1 MSGRSY
7 RPQTPFRF
15 CTARFEFP
23 KIRESISL
31 VVSPFLNTKTL
42 LRALSLFLLET
53 LLLVGSAAKASSKE
67 PSKFVNPLVKKGRLN
82 SPLVEVTPFVFKNR
96 LYRLENWQKQWEFP
110 GSPEGSHF
118 QEDQVRIRDV
128 ENDQIVSTPLIG
140 HGLGMAFVWE
150 NRVCVFAGNWGNVKK
165 WNITEIEM
173 VSSQDLVHWTEAV
186 VVLKAEPQEK
196 FFNVSVCRGE
206 GRFVLLVESN
216 DPAWPPFTFKYFV
229 SQDLVHWQPVPDA
242 IYGRD
247 KYVGGPALYYE
258 GSYYYTLYLHSLGD
272 KRYETRVTRSKDLI
286 HWQDAPEGRPFLT
299 FNPQHKHLPLRPAHI
314 SESNASDA
322 ELCEWKGKTLVYF
335 TGSDQVIAGDLQWA
349 EFDGT
354 PRELLEH
361 FYE

>member
-23 KIRESISL
+23 KIRESISI

-206 GRFVLLVESN
+206 VRFVLLVESN

-286 HWQDAPEGRPFLT
+286 HWQDAPEGRPFMT
-299 FNPQHKHLPLRPAHI
+299 FNPQHKNLPLRPAHI